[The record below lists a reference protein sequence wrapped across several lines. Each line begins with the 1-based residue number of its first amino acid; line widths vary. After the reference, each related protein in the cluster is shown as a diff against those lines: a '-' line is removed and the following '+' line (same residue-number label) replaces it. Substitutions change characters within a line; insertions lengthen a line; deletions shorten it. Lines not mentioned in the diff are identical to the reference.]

1 MSPLLNANAAELASL
16 EALSRKAEAFQ
27 ARITLPVLETTPD
40 AVTAAADKVIADAEA
55 ALDRIGAQDLSAVTF
70 ASTLKA
76 YDRVVFDVRS
86 AAYRFGL
93 LKDAHPDKAMRD
105 AAEAAAVKIASWGIG
120 VEYREDLYRV
130 VRAFA
135 DSQPTLEGEDRRL
148 LDHTLRD
155 YRRAGLALPEAE
167 RREVERLRKELTE
180 LTSQFSSNVVAATGP
195 MILTAEEV
203 AGIPQRFLDSPGIRQ
218 DDGTYKVMLNVTWHW
233 EAVMVNATDPD
244 VRRRAHV
251 IRFSLA
257 KDANIPLMAKIVATR
272 TAIARRLGY
281 ATWADYQTEPRMAA
295 TARQAIA
302 FEEDLIAGLQPKFEQ
317 EVEALRAI
325 KVAETN
331 DPSAT
336 IESWD
341 TNYYMEKL
349 KQQRYSVNSEELRAY
364 FPYQATLGGMFALYE
379 KLFNLRFDE
388 VKAPQLWSPEVT
400 LHVVSDRTS
409 GEPLGAFYL
418 DMFPREGKY
427 NHFACFPIQDAAQLE
442 TALHVPVAALV
453 CNFPPP
459 SAETPSL
466 LKHEDVITLFHEFGH
481 VMHHVLG
488 RSKHLRFFA
497 FNVEQDFVEAPSQ
510 MLENWAWDKGVL
522 DTFAADYR
530 DPSRK
535 VPAELIQAL
544 KEARVATSALF
555 YRRQLSFGVLDL
567 ALHTQTDPEAPLDV
581 VALTNAELARVSF
594 APAPDT
600 AFVAYFGHLAGGYD
614 AGYYGYMWALSIAQ
628 DLASAFD
635 ASPKGLLDESIGLRL
650 RNEIY
655 GAAAARDARES
666 VQAFLGRRT
675 STEPF
680 LKFVGAK

>member
-272 TAIARRLGY
+272 TATTRLMSWLLGAV
-281 ATWADYQTEPRMAA
+281 ATISLIVGGIGIMNIMLVSVTERIREIGLRMAVGAGPSDIRRQFLAEAMLLSLGGGLLGILIGVAGALLVGQINSELPVELNGKVIALAAGFSIA
-295 TARQAIA
+295 TGLFFGYYPARKASQLDPI
-302 FEEDLIAGLQPKFEQ
+302 
-317 EVEALRAI
+317 EALR
-325 KVAETN
+325 
-331 DPSAT
+331 
-336 IESWD
+336 
-341 TNYYMEKL
+341 
-349 KQQRYSVNSEELRAY
+349 QQ
-364 FPYQATLGGMFALYE
+364 
-379 KLFNLRFDE
+379 
-388 VKAPQLWSPEVT
+388 
-400 LHVVSDRTS
+400 
-409 GEPLGAFYL
+409 
-418 DMFPREGKY
+418 
-427 NHFACFPIQDAAQLE
+427 
-442 TALHVPVAALV
+442 
-453 CNFPPP
+453 
-459 SAETPSL
+459 
-466 LKHEDVITLFHEFGH
+466 
-481 VMHHVLG
+481 
-488 RSKHLRFFA
+488 
-497 FNVEQDFVEAPSQ
+497 
-510 MLENWAWDKGVL
+510 
-522 DTFAADYR
+522 
-530 DPSRK
+530 
-535 VPAELIQAL
+535 
-544 KEARVATSALF
+544 
-555 YRRQLSFGVLDL
+555 
-567 ALHTQTDPEAPLDV
+567 
-581 VALTNAELARVSF
+581 
-594 APAPDT
+594 
-600 AFVAYFGHLAGGYD
+600 
-614 AGYYGYMWALSIAQ
+614 
-628 DLASAFD
+628 
-635 ASPKGLLDESIGLRL
+635 
-650 RNEIY
+650 
-655 GAAAARDARES
+655 
-666 VQAFLGRRT
+666 
-675 STEPF
+675 
-680 LKFVGAK
+680 